1 MSAHLRRIGALLV
14 LLAGTVGAP
23 IAMWV
28 ISRDLLP
35 DRVPSPAA
43 MWAALTSPDS
53 GGRLL
58 ASVMLVGAFIAW
70 VVFTVCVL
78 LEVGGRISRRP
89 ALRLPG
95 LRLPQTAVA
104 GLISV
109 ILAGTVSVAGAA
121 TAHGQD
127 LVELPRA
134 TTATAVAAAAATHV
148 PVQTKSDWR
157 TSTTTFGDLHDTHAQ
172 DQDQAVVGGPV
183 WVVQRGDTAWSIADK
198 ALGDPTRWREIVFLN
213 EGRTQADGRAL
224 RDGEWLEIGWRLTLP
239 AGAAGNTIPAVGAP
253 AAAAASAVV
262 DEYVVRKGDT
272 LSAIARDTLG
282 DESRYVEI
290 AEDNAITDPDRI
302 DVGQKL
308 RLPAAGAVDEV
319 ALAAAGAPVVTDA
332 PAVEEAPAVD
342 EAPVVDEPLAV
353 EETPTVTETPAVTDA
368 PAVEAPAAGQTPA
381 DVPTEQAPAPAPSA
395 TPAASAPVVSPPA
408 TAPTPTSTTT
418 PSTPIHTPSA
428 ASSAAADT
436 AAAAT
441 SDSDEDGISTPIGV
455 GLSLALAGAAWAA
468 LLAARRRQSR
478 RRPAGQTPAAISPAA
493 GKLARRLREGATS
506 GQVVWMDTALRYA
519 AAAAAQRDPARL
531 PDVTSV
537 WLSATE
543 LQLQLAAPVPAPA
556 PFVAEE
562 SSWMLPAGT
571 DLPDLEWVE
580 LSAPFPAL
588 ASLGHADG
596 ETLLV
601 DLERVGSLSIHG
613 SPART
618 SELFNHLA
626 AEFAHNQWCD
636 DLRVTLVGW
645 GADLVALN
653 PTRVRHVTGLAE
665 VVTDIRGRIA
675 ETVQLQRDLDT
686 TVLVDR
692 VAGDGRDI
700 EDPWAPEVLLIQADA
715 DAGWDDLAQ
724 VLAAITGHGRSTVAV
739 VARHHAGS
747 AAPITGS
754 AVLTIDDDGTL
765 TLPAVI
771 GDLRVRAAG
780 LNQHA
785 VDELL
790 EVFTATERF
799 QRPGPAQQPQPWAR
813 DMDTAGGLLTPTPA
827 PAQIQAA
834 SADPDVADQTPTD
847 AEATAA
853 PVAQAAAEMTPANET
868 REAETVS
875 AGGRVVPLRGAE
887 AAAALEHLA
896 VVLDADPTLDADVA
910 EWHDPVVRR
919 PRISVLGPAPTV
931 VAGGRRPANRIT
943 RFTEISV
950 YLAVHPQIS
959 AQQLTEDLWPGDVQ
973 PSGEARR
980 ADISLTRTWM
990 GRDADGMKYLP
1001 DARKKPYELT
1011 RLLDVELFKRL
1022 RKRADARRRA
1032 SDKTGAITD
1041 LTEAMRL
1048 IRDCPIPALDQVGSG
1063 YAWLDTSDPASLAH
1077 AAVAVISAGSEL
1089 VDLAL
1094 DNGDLDLAKETA
1106 ERMHQ
1111 VDPAALVPLCDL
1123 IRTAHRAGDRAA
1135 ARNHVRRVLVSA
1147 ELEYIEDLPP
1157 EVFEVVNGVFPEGL
1171 AV

>member
-1 MSAHLRRIGALLV
+1 MSTHLRRIGALLV
-14 LLAGTVGAP
+14 LLLGTVGAP

-43 MWAALTSPDS
+43 IWDALTSPDS

-70 VVFTVCVL
+70 VAFTVCVL
-78 LEVGGRISRRP
+78 LEIGGRISRRP

-134 TTATAVAAAAATHV
+134 ATAAPATATPTTDLPTHTKPV
-148 PVQTKSDWR
+148 PSI
-157 TSTTTFGDLHDTHAQ
+157 SNTTLGDLAGPPSQ
-172 DQDQAVVGGPV
+172 DQTVPGAPV
-183 WVVQRGDTAWSIADK
+183 WVVQRGDTAWSIAEK
-198 ALGDPTRWREIVFLN
+198 SLGDPTRWREIVSLN
-213 EGRTQADGRAL
+213 EGRPQADGRTL
-224 RDGEWLEIGWRLTLP
+224 RDGDWLDTGWRLTLP
-239 AGAAGNTIPAVGAP
+239 AGAAGNTIPT
-253 AAAAASAVV
+253 AAAAVAPSATV
-262 DEYVVRKGDT
+262 DEYVVQKGDT
-272 LSAIARDTLG
+272 LSEIARDTLG

-290 AEDNAITDPDRI
+290 AADNAIADPDRI

-308 RLPAAGAVDEV
+308 RVPAENAVEEV
-319 ALAAAGAPVVTDA
+319 ALTTATP
-332 PAVEEAPAVD
+332 
-342 EAPVVDEPLAV
+342 
-353 EETPTVTETPAVTDA
+353 PTVSEQPPV
-368 PAVEAPAAGQTPA
+368 PEAPAAEQAPVAEEAPSADDGPVVDDAPAADETPAGEAPATGQTPGEA
-381 DVPTEQAPAPAPSA
+381 
-395 TPAASAPVVSPPA
+395 PAASAPVAAPPL
-408 TAPTPTSTTT
+408 TAPTPSTPLSTPTPT
-418 PSTPIHTPSA
+418 PSVTP
-428 ASSAAADT
+428 SAAADT
-436 AAAAT
+436 ATPAAT
-441 SDSDEDGISTPIGV
+441 SDSDEEGISTPIGA

-478 RRPAGQTPAAISPAA
+478 RRPAGQIPAAISPAA
-493 GKLARRLREGATS
+493 GRLARRLREGATS
-506 GQVVWMDTALRYA
+506 GQVVWMDAALRYA
-519 AAAAAQRDPARL
+519 AAAAAQRDPAQL

-537 WLSATE
+537 WLSGSE
-543 LQLQLAAPVPAPA
+543 LQLQLATPAPAPA

-562 SSWMLPAGT
+562 SSWILPTGT
-571 DLPDLEWVE
+571 DLPDLNWTDPA
-580 LSAPFPAL
+580 APFPAL
-588 ASLGHADG
+588 ASLGHAEG

-613 SPART
+613 NPART

-626 AEFAHNQWCD
+626 AELAHNQWCD

-653 PTRVRHVTGLAE
+653 PSRVRHVTGLAE

-675 ETVQLQRDLDT
+675 ETAQLQRELGT
-686 TVLVDR
+686 TVLTDR
-692 VAGDGRDI
+692 VAGDEREL
-700 EDPWAPEVLLIQADA
+700 EDPWAPEVLLIQADG
-715 DAGWDDLAQ
+715 DTGWDDLAHA
-724 VLAAITGHGRSTVAV
+724 LSAITGLGRSTVAV
-739 VARHHAGS
+739 VARHDTAS
-747 AAPITGS
+747 AAPIAGS
-754 AVLTIDDDGTL
+754 AMLTIDDDGTL

-771 GDLRVRAAG
+771 GDLQVRAAG
-780 LNQHA
+780 LDQRA
-785 VDELL
+785 VGELL

-799 QRPGPAQQPQPWAR
+799 QRPGPAQEPQPWAR
-813 DMDTAGGLLTPTPA
+813 DMDTAGGFLTPTPGEA
-827 PAQIQAA
+827 TNI
-834 SADPDVADQTPTD
+834 PDAADQTTP
-847 AEATAA
+847 EAKETAVPA
-853 PVAQAAAEMTPANET
+853 AQAAAEGTPAGET
-868 REAETVS
+868 RDAETTS
-875 AGGRVVPLRGAE
+875 AGGQVVPLRGLE
-887 AAAALEHLA
+887 AAAAMEHLT

-910 EWHDPVVRR
+910 EWHDPIVRR
-919 PRISVLGPAPTV
+919 PRISVLGAVPTV

-959 AQQLTEDLWPGDVQ
+959 AQQLTEDLWPGDGQ

-1032 SDKTGAITD
+1032 GDKTGAITD
-1041 LTEAMRL
+1041 LAEAMGL
-1048 IRDCPIPALDQVGSG
+1048 VRDCPIPALDQVGSG
-1063 YAWLDTSDPASLAH
+1063 YAWLDTSDPTSLAH

-1094 DNGDLDLAKETA
+1094 DAGDLDLAKETA

-1111 VDPAALVPLCDL
+1111 VDPTALVPLCDL
-1123 IRTAHRAGDRAA
+1123 FRTAHRAGDRAS
-1135 ARNHVRRVLVSA
+1135 ARNHVRRVLVAA

-1157 EVFEVVNGVFPEGL
+1157 AVFDLVNGAFPEGL